1 VQIEFLGG
9 AQSVTGTC
17 HLITVQ
23 GRKILLDC
31 GLYQGKRS
39 ESFSRNRELPFD
51 AAAVDAMVLS
61 HAHIDH
67 SGNIPNL
74 VKSGFK
80 GSIYCTHAT
89 RDLASIM
96 LQDAGHIQEKDAEY
110 VNKKHEKKGLPP
122 IEPIYT
128 VKDTLLSLEHFVSL
142 NYHRPIK
149 LFEDITVTFYDA
161 GHILGSAVSLLEIRE
176 NGRDLRLVF
185 SGDLG
190 RPNMPILRDPDVL
203 LDADVLLT
211 ESTYGGRSHDD
222 YDTVHDKLARIV
234 NETYRR
240 RGKVIVPAFSVG
252 RTQDLVYALHKLT
265 MENKIPSQPIFVDSP
280 LSVNATD
287 IFREHPECYD
297 DETREMVNNNQDP
310 FGFNRLQYIKDVEES
325 KKLNSLSEPCIII
338 SASGM
343 CEAGRILHHLA
354 NNIEDERNTILIVG
368 FMAENTLGR
377 RLVEKNPIV
386 KIFGESLQLRAQVFK
401 LNAFS
406 AHADHD
412 ELLAYISRF
421 DRERLKNI
429 FVLHGEPPQSEAL
442 AEGLGS
448 IGFSNIR
455 IPQMGEKVEIL
466 N

>member
-1 VQIEFLGG
+1 MQIEFLGG

-17 HLITVQ
+17 HLITVN

-39 ESFSRNRELPFD
+39 ESFSRNRDLPFD
-51 AAAVDAMVLS
+51 AGAVDAMVLS

-74 VKSGFK
+74 VKSGFR

-110 VNKKHEKKGLPP
+110 VNKKQEKKGLPP

-128 VKDTLLSLEHFVSL
+128 VKDALLALEQFVSL
-142 NYHRPIK
+142 NYRRPIK

-211 ESTYGGRSHDD
+211 ESTYGGRYHDD

-234 NETYRR
+234 NETHRR
-240 RGKVIVPAFSVG
+240 RGKMIVPAFSVG
-252 RTQDLVYALHKLT
+252 RTQDLVYALNRLT

-280 LSVNATD
+280 LSVNATE

-297 DETREMVNNNQDP
+297 EETREMVNNNRDP
-310 FGFNRLQYIKDVEES
+310 FGFSRLQYIKDVEES
-325 KKLNSLSEPCIII
+325 KKLNTMSEPCIII

-354 NNIEDERNTILIVG
+354 NNIENERNTILIVG

-386 KIFGESLQLRAQVFK
+386 KIFGESLQLRAQVSK

-421 DRERLKNI
+421 DRERMKNI
-429 FVLHGEPPQSEAL
+429 FVLHGEPLQSQAL
-442 AEGLGS
+442 AEGIGS

-455 IPQMGEKVEIL
+455 IPRFGEKVEIL

>member
-1 VQIEFLGG
+1 MQIEFLGG

-17 HLITVQ
+17 HLITVN

-39 ESFSRNRELPFD
+39 ESFSRNRDLPFD
-51 AAAVDAMVLS
+51 AGAVDAMVLS

-74 VKSGFK
+74 VKSGFR

-110 VNKKHEKKGLPP
+110 VNKKQEKKGLPP

-128 VKDTLLSLEHFVSL
+128 VKDALLALEQFVSL

-211 ESTYGGRSHDD
+211 ESTYGGRYHDD

-234 NETYRR
+234 NETHRR
-240 RGKVIVPAFSVG
+240 RGKMIVPAFSVG
-252 RTQDLVYALHKLT
+252 RTQDLVYALNQLT
-265 MENKIPSQPIFVDSP
+265 RENKIPSQPIFVDSP
-280 LSVNATD
+280 LSVNATE

-297 DETREMVNNNQDP
+297 EETREMVNNNRDP
-310 FGFNRLQYIKDVEES
+310 FGFSRLQYIKDVEES
-325 KKLNSLSEPCIII
+325 KKLNTMSEPCIII

-386 KIFGESLQLRAQVFK
+386 KIFGESLQLRAQVSK

-421 DRERLKNI
+421 DRARLKNI
-429 FVLHGEPPQSEAL
+429 FVLHGEPLQSQAL
-442 AEGLGS
+442 AEGIGS

-455 IPQMGEKVEIL
+455 IPRFGEKVEIL